1 MSFTQKL
8 KLAATEFEDAIFYT
22 TSASVAKW
30 AAENGAEVITKPRT
44 DALRVS
50 YYITIN

>member
-1 MSFTQKL
+1 MTFIQKL
-8 KLAATEFEDAIFYT
+8 RLAATESGDGIFYT

-44 DALRVS
+44 DALKMS